1 MTNITI
7 TEFENQRVE
16 FTSRLGNGIALW
28 KGNEPQIGSHYPVE
42 LDIDDYFEW
51 GINITLTKEE
61 IPNISIIDNKLF
73 FIAKIISYESDGILV
88 ISLDDDVIFLDV
100 SMAPNQGKYVSFSTL
115 IDNVSLYPVE
125 F

>member
-1 MTNITI
+1 M
-7 TEFENQRVE
+7 
-16 FTSRLGNGIALW
+16 
-28 KGNEPQIGSHYPVE
+28 
-42 LDIDDYFEW
+42 DIDDYFEW